1 MTVRRAVCLVALS
14 FSAATALACASAP
27 LRGACAPG
35 RPLGSA
41 CGFENPEDLAWAP
54 TQRVLVSG
62 QMRFAGAGGRL
73 LAFDPTSDEVTEL
86 WPEAT
91 TVASPVAARS
101 AGRVGG
107 EGAAGTARAG
117 GGTGEQVGTP
127 AEASAGAPPATGGG
141 AAIGEPGCP
150 EPDAAAFAPHGVFA
164 DAAGNLLVV
173 NHGGRESIEIFTLTG
188 EGAATRATWRGCV
201 QMPEGTSANDVAL
214 GPDGAILASNFAPSL
229 ESTLAGINMLFG
241 RPTGDI
247 MIWQQGRGWQ
257 AVPGSAAS
265 GPNGVAF
272 SPDGETIFF
281 AETGGGRVVRM
292 ARDGSR
298 RIDVEVEGMPDNLS
312 WTSEGQLLLAGH
324 ESALGFVA
332 CRSAAACRSPWRVD
346 EIDPA
351 TMKVREVFIHDGSV
365 VGAVATAQAAGDR
378 IYLGAVF
385 GDRIGVLEN
394 TRD

>member
-1 MTVRRAVCLVALS
+1 
-14 FSAATALACASAP
+14 
-27 LRGACAPG
+27 
-35 RPLGSA
+35 
-41 CGFENPEDLAWAP
+41 
-54 TQRVLVSG
+54 
-62 QMRFAGAGGRL
+62 
-73 LAFDPTSDEVTEL
+73 
-86 WPEAT
+86 
-91 TVASPVAARS
+91 
-101 AGRVGG
+101 
-107 EGAAGTARAG
+107 
-117 GGTGEQVGTP
+117 
-127 AEASAGAPPATGGG
+127 
-141 AAIGEPGCP
+141 
-150 EPDAAAFAPHGVFA
+150 
-164 DAAGNLLVV
+164 
-173 NHGGRESIEIFTLTG
+173 
-188 EGAATRATWRGCV
+188 
-201 QMPEGTSANDVAL
+201 MPEGTSANDVAL

-229 ESTLAGINMLFG
+229 ESTLAGIKLLFG
-241 RPTGDI
+241 RPTGDV
-247 MIWQQGRGWQ
+247 MIWQRGHGWQ
-257 AVPGSAAS
+257 TVPGTAAS
-265 GPNGVAF
+265 GANGVAF

-281 AETGGGRVVRM
+281 AETGGGRIVRM